1 VLVNATPVGTA
12 PDVDAAPLPR
22 EAVTGPVVYDLV
34 YNPRETTLVRW
45 ARERGAIGIGGLEML
60 VSQAMR
66 QFTWW
71 TGETVDRMVFEA
83 AAAGVLG

>member
-1 VLVNATPVGTA
+1 V
-12 PDVDAAPLPR
+12 PR
-22 EAVTGPVVYDLV
+22 EALTGQVVYDLV

-45 ARERGAIGIGGLEML
+45 ARESGRVGIGGLEML

-71 TGETVDRMVFEA
+71 TGASVHRGVFETA
-83 AAAGVLG
+83 ANRVLDRVWGE